1 MLQNSSYSTEATPAY
16 ILRKS
21 QQLIHESVMHCV
33 KLREEPLRIWTS
45 YKEKYGEW
53 NMVDL
58 QC

>member
-1 MLQNSSYSTEATPAY
+1 MPLIAQATPAY
-16 ILRKS
+16 ILIKS

>member
-1 MLQNSSYSTEATPAY
+1 MPLIAQATPAY

-21 QQLIHESVMHCV
+21 QQLIHESVMHFV
-33 KLREEPLRIWTS
+33 KLQEELLRIWTR